1 VNLRPARRQVLRLLC
16 AGALACAGGAARA
29 QGIAAARESAIKA
42 AFLYKFGSF
51 VEWPAGVFRA
61 PTSPFLIGVYGDDAV
76 AAELE
81 QLTQGRD
88 IEGHPV
94 IVHRLR
100 EGEDVSPLH
109 VLFAGGPR
117 ESRARDVLGAV
128 RGPVLTV
135 ADGPI
140 GGRPGA
146 VLYFTQEQGRVRFSA
161 SLPAAAARGLKL
173 SAKLLAV
180 AQQVEG
186 R

>member
-1 VNLRPARRQVLRLLC
+1 VNAQAARRQVLHLLC
-16 AGALACAGGAARA
+16 TGALACAHLGARA
-29 QGIAAARESAIKA
+29 QGVVAARESAIKA

-51 VEWPAGVFRA
+51 VEWPPGVFRSA
-61 PTSPFLIGVYGDDAV
+61 TAPFLIGVFGDEAV

-81 QLTQGRD
+81 QITQGRD

-94 IVHRLR
+94 VVQRLK
-100 EGEDVSPLH
+100 ETEELAPLH
-109 VLFAGGPR
+109 VLYAGGSR
-117 ESRARDVLGAV
+117 ETRARDALAAA

-140 GGRPGA
+140 GGRPGP